1 MEGSGI
7 MTSQVHTNGN
17 ARTTRW
23 TLLAVAF
30 ALFSIIAL
38 TFTQTAGAQR
48 DYASCGHFDIQADAQ
63 AALDENPDLATSL
76 DADGNGIACEESQTG
91 GPIVVDPVS
100 CGFFESQ
107 EDAQAALDG
116 DPSLATTLDSDN
128 DGIACEDA
136 FETGGPVV
144 VVCNEALGTLVEV
157 SEAAIDQDSLDFP
170 FHRATQAE
178 IAAGTCADSTPVT
191 PVTPSQP
198 VVEEIMV
205 VGLPSTG
212 VGAAAES
219 DLGSITAGF
228 LALST
233 IAAAI
238 GMCARSGRL
247 SA

>member
-1 MEGSGI
+1 
-7 MTSQVHTNGN
+7 
-17 ARTTRW
+17 
-23 TLLAVAF
+23 
-30 ALFSIIAL
+30 FSIIAL

-48 DYASCGHFDIQADAQ
+48 DYASCGHFDTQADAQ

-76 DADGNGIACEESQTG
+76 DADGNGIACEASQTG
-91 GPIVVDPVS
+91 GPVVVDPVS

-116 DPSLATTLDSDN
+116 DPRRATTMDSDN

-136 FETGGPVV
+136 FETGGPVI

-157 SEAAIDQDSLDFP
+157 SPAAIDQDSLDFP

-178 IAAGTCADSTPVT
+178 IAASTCSDTTPVT
-191 PVTPSQP
+191 PVTPTQP
-198 VVEEIMV
+198 VVEEIMA

-219 DLGSITAGF
+219 NLGSITAAF
-228 LALST
+228 LALSS

>member
-48 DYASCGHFDIQADAQ
+48 DDASCGHFDTQADAQ
-63 AALDENPDLATSL
+63 AALDETPDLATSL

-91 GPIVVDPVS
+91 GPVVVDPVS

-128 DGIACEDA
+128 DGITCEDA
-136 FETGGPVV
+136 FETGGPVI
-144 VVCNEALGTLVEV
+144 VVCNQALGTLVEV

-170 FHRATQAE
+170 FHRATEAE
-178 IAAGTCADSTPVT
+178 ITAGACVDAPPVATVTPVT
-191 PVTPSQP
+191 PVAT
-198 VVEEIMV
+198 EIIV
-205 VGLPSTG
+205 AGLPSTG
-212 VGAAAES
+212 VGTAGEP
-219 DLGSITAGF
+219 DLGSIAAG
-228 LALST
+228 LVVLSV

-238 GMCARSGRL
+238 SARSRYGQTPV
-247 SA
+247 